1 MLVAFGA
8 SAARAVAQ
16 PSLPFYAIRRT
27 TIAVPESV
35 QPWLPDWSPDGRNVV
50 FENQVNGA
58 IWMANVRSRGVHCI
72 TCGLRDTPRIEGG
85 FHFVFPDERRLL
97 LSHGLGGTGGID
109 SGPNAD
115 AWVLECHPSVVHCRS
130 HRYLPVDMS
139 ADKVGNP
146 VIVQRRTW
154 HLAPDGVHLGW
165 MEVRLGA
172 TLMIVG
178 ALHRE
183 SNRYVV
189 EDQRV
194 VNPPGP
200 PSLVSTDPT
209 GWANAGQL
217 FELKSFAD
225 GGRAILAVGEPQEN
239 PDVLKIELATGRV
252 TQLTGNLAWDE
263 DGGISPDGSLY
274 ALNSARLRQGV
285 QALGWIPQLRPFAA
299 YPLAGAFAVNGAD
312 WAGFQCD
319 LSPWLLGARGDD
331 GGRLVGQ
338 PLETYSGNLT
348 AGDQLIGQQMWNPSS
363 TAVLLQ
369 ETTRQRPPA
378 NANPQV
384 AQLGLTPHRLA
395 IAWLPR
401 RPTKPLPIVSSQV
414 GAWAPAPQDYHATIG
429 SGAHGVLRGS
439 HGGTATIA
447 FSGNLSQGSWS
458 VTYAHFTQD
467 GRTFLDGTE
476 TISGSPITVLH
487 VDGQLIVS
495 GAHTGRLQA
504 ALVLDNAAVPHTLT
518 GRYTAIYDGR
528 TAPPLRRQGPCYDQ
542 LPHAAPLIVRVR
554 RHGSRLAV
562 QVRADIGGDVRPVAA
577 ATVSAAGWRVL
588 TGNRGRAT
596 LPTPVRGVVHL
607 AVSAGSTFGV
617 TRRTIR

>member
-1 MLVAFGA
+1 MV
-8 SAARAVAQ
+8 
-16 PSLPFYAIRRT
+16 
-27 TIAVPESV
+27 
-35 QPWLPDWSPDGRNVV
+35 
-50 FENQVNGA
+50 
-58 IWMANVRSRGVHCI
+58 
-72 TCGLRDTPRIEGG
+72 
-85 FHFVFPDERRLL
+85 
-97 LSHGLGGTGGID
+97 
-109 SGPNAD
+109 
-115 AWVLECHPSVVHCRS
+115 
-130 HRYLPVDMS
+130 
-139 ADKVGNP
+139 
-146 VIVQRRTW
+146 
-154 HLAPDGVHLGW
+154 
-165 MEVRLGA
+165 
-172 TLMIVG
+172 VG
-178 ALHRE
+178 ALHER
-183 SNRYVV
+183 V
-189 EDQRV
+189 EPVCRRGSARRQPAGTAEPRLDRSHRL
-194 VNPPGP
+194 GER
-200 PSLVSTDPT
+200 
-209 GWANAGQL
+209 GQL

-274 ALNSARLRQGV
+274 ALDSARLRPGV

-384 AQLGLTPHRLA
+384 AQLGLTPHRLG

-401 RPTKPLPIVSSQV
+401 QPAPKPLSVASSQV

-439 HGGTATIA
+439 DGGTATIS
-447 FSGNLSQGSWS
+447 FTGNLSQGSWS
-458 VTYAHFTQD
+458 VTYAHFTED

-476 TISGSPITVLH
+476 TISGSPIT
-487 VDGQLIVS
+487 IFK
-495 GAHTGRLQA
+495 GR
-504 ALVLDNAAVPHTLT
+504 
-518 GRYTAIYDGR
+518 R
-528 TAPPLRRQGPCYDQ
+528 TAHRLGC
-542 LPHAAPLIVRVR
+542 PHR
-554 RHGSRLAV
+554 
-562 QVRADIGGDVRPVAA
+562 
-577 ATVSAAGWRVL
+577 T
-588 TGNRGRAT
+588 TRGRA
-596 LPTPVRGVVHL
+596 R
-607 AVSAGSTFGV
+607 A
-617 TRRTIR
+617 R